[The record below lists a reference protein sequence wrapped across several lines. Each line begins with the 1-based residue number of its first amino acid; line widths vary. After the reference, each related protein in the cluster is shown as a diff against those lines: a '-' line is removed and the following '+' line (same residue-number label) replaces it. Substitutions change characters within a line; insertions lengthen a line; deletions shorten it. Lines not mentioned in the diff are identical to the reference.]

1 MITPDSSETFKTV
14 RFNEYW
20 KLRKLEDYVPPG
32 TPPLVKKRVVAARR
46 QRITVL
52 ELLFNDFRPV
62 YDRLHKQG
70 LI

>member
-1 MITPDSSETFKTV
+1 MISPDSSEVFKTV
-14 RFNEYW
+14 RFHEYRN
-20 KLRKLEDYVPPG
+20 LRKLDDYVPPE
-32 TPPLVKKRVVAARR
+32 TPPAVKKRVVSARR

-70 LI
+70 LL